1 MNSKTTVSTPDDN
14 NSNRGEMRNRNRRVG
29 GDDRINFSEFY
40 EMLLKQKGIDVV

>member
-14 NSNRGEMRNRNRRVG
+14 NRGEMRNRNRRVG
-29 GDDRINFSEFY
+29 GDKKVNFIEFY